1 MIDLFKSIVDFL
13 VSIGGIVVHTIDS
26 LVNLFL
32 HIPSYVSFLSVSI
45 SYLPTIILPFAI
57 ASISIYVV
65 FIVINRG

>member
-1 MIDLFKSIVDFL
+1 MISLLKSVVDFL
-13 VSIGGIVVHTIDS
+13 LSIGGIIVHTIES

-32 HIPSYVSFLSVSI
+32 HIPTYVSFLSVSI

>member
-1 MIDLFKSIVDFL
+1 MISLLKSVVDFL
-13 VSIGGIVVHTIDS
+13 MSIGGIIVHTIES

-32 HIPSYVSFLSVSI
+32 HIPTYVSFLSVSI